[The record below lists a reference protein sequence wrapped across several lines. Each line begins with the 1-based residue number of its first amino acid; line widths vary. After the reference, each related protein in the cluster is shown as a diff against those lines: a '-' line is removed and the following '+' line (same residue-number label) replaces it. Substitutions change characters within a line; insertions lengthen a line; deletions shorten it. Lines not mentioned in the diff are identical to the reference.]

1 MILTLQITALVSMI
15 VITGIIIAGFIIFI
29 SFYSQIKKQNV
40 LLSDLIDTIKEKNE
54 NTDKKEENVQPSEN
68 DECSITSNN
77 ITSIK

>member
-54 NTDKKEENVQPSEN
+54 NTDKKEENV
-68 DECSITSNN
+68 
-77 ITSIK
+77 